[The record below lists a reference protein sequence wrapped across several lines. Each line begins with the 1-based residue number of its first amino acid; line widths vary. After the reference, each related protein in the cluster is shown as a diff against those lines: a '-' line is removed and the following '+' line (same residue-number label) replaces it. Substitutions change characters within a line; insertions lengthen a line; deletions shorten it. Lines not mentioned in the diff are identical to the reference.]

1 MVIANHVYF
10 HVLKGQVSSSK
21 DGRIGSIFVNTYF
34 LLNKIKLKLKK
45 NSFLIL

>member
-10 HVLKGQVSSSK
+10 YVLKGQVSSSK
-21 DGRIGSIFVNTYF
+21 DGRTGSIFMDTYF

-45 NSFLIL
+45 NAFLML